1 MKESVA
7 TSNYPIKP
15 SQQGLPIEELF
26 NRYNDKLFHYFLKLT
41 KENRFDARDLVQTV
55 FLKLLINGKSFNG
68 SGNFEAWLFTIARN
82 CGRDYFRKKNVQDW
96 LEEKPQNYLL
106 DLDILQLDQ
115 QEQTD
120 LLYDALSI
128 LKPGYREIIILFT
141 FQGLSLKKIAGML
154 GISETNARLSF

>member
-1 MKESVA
+1 MTYSGPAKRVNLSGA
-7 TSNYPIKP
+7 SN
-15 SQQGLPIEELF
+15 
-26 NRYNDKLFHYFLKLT
+26 NDKLFHYFLKLT
-41 KENRFDARDLVQTV
+41 KENSFDARDLVQTV

-82 CGRDYFRKKNVQDW
+82 CGRDYFRKKNIQDW